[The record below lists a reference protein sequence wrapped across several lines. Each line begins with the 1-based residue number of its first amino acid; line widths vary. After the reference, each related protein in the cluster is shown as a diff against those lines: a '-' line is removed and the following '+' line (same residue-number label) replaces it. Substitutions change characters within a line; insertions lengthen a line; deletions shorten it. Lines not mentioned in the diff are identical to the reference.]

1 MHVSKSSSGRASGEI
16 ANVDEI
22 LKVIEHHRSHIDA
35 VAITS
40 RIDIEDDVRD
50 TYLASQGEAVN
61 PWGGVEALLTHALSQ
76 ACSLPVAHAPMM
88 LSEEVEKLDYG
99 VVDARVAAEM
109 ISFTYFQCVLKGLQ
123 RAPLITT
130 QSKDT
135 ETLSVADVH
144 AIIIPKGCFG
154 LPVYAALHQ
163 HIPVIAVAD
172 TIYAEDQT
180 DLVRSLPW
188 QNHQYQEV
196 ATYTEAIGVLACLKA
211 GLTLESVSRPLDT
224 MRVNKTMPATVV
236 TKHRTTL
243 H

>member
-1 MHVSKSSSGRASGEI
+1 M
-16 ANVDEI
+16 N
-22 LKVIEHHRSHIDA
+22 
-35 VAITS
+35 
-40 RIDIEDDVRD
+40 
-50 TYLASQGEAVN
+50 Q
-61 PWGGVEALLTHALSQ
+61 LS
-76 ACSLPVAHAPMM
+76 
-88 LSEEVEKLDYG
+88 
-99 VVDARVAAEM
+99 AEM

-130 QSKDT
+130 QLEDTEIEDT
-135 ETLSVADVH
+135 ETLSAADVH

-163 HIPVIAVAD
+163 NIPVIAVAD

-236 TKHRTTL
+236 TKHRTTQD
-243 H
+243 